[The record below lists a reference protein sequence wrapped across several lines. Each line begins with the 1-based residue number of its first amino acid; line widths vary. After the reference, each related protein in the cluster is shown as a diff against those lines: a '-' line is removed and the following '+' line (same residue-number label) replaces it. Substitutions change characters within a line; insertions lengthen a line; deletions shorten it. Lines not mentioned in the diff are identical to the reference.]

1 VCADCAAAW
10 REYQRANRSK
20 WKREPRVPLHIQLA
34 DECVLADRLAR
45 ALTRVVCQDCQHA
58 ACESAR
64 LVVFDWMAK
73 RGSNG

>member
-1 VCADCAAAW
+1 
-10 REYQRANRSK
+10 
-20 WKREPRVPLHIQLA
+20 VPLHIQLA